1 MLRITPQQ
9 NQQTEITLVLEGRLV
24 GPWVG
29 VLRQSCETWAQQ
41 LLAVDLAE
49 VSFADP
55 AGLQLLRQLQAS
67 AVSLRNCSPFVRA
80 QLNQPARNQS

>member
-29 VLRQSCETWAQQ
+29 VLRQSCDVWAQQ
-41 LLAVDLAE
+41 LRALDLAE

-55 AGLQLLRQLQAS
+55 AGLQLLRQLQAA
-67 AVSLRNCSPFVRA
+67 AVVLRNCSPFVSA
-80 QLNQPARNQS
+80 QLQQSAQPQR

>member
-24 GPWVG
+24 GPWVS
-29 VLRQSCETWAQQ
+29 VLRQSCETWAQH
-41 LLAVDLAE
+41 LWAVDLAE
-49 VSFADP
+49 VSFADQ

-67 AVSLRNCSPFVRA
+67 AVALHNCSPFVSA
-80 QLNQPARNQS
+80 QLKAPAQVQS